1 MPKKDSKEA
10 KFRNPPGNEQN
21 LPPSFYAEV
30 SGRGGSSKN
39 NSGTSGGL
47 GGTVTV
53 GYSPND
59 KWDFSATGSGNFSFF
74 LPNKELKRLGISSS
88 NKGNI
93 NLDEVKALYNISDD
107 TSISASYNLNRKGV
121 MVRVNSK
128 F

>member
-1 MPKKDSKEA
+1 MGF
-10 KFRNPPGNEQN
+10 FRHWQ
-21 LPPSFYAEV
+21 
-30 SGRGGSSKN
+30 RK
-39 NSGTSGGL
+39 
-47 GGTVTV
+47 
-53 GYSPND
+53 
-59 KWDFSATGSGNFSFF
+59 FSFF